1 MGSCEDKKGC
11 CPVSACAG
19 KVCCFFGKFEI
30 LGQCL
35 LLLILR
41 VYFGYQFFL
50 AGKGKFENFDRTVG
64 FFEKIQ
70 IPFPEINVYLAGG
83 AELIGGLLLII
94 GLGSR
99 LVSLPL
105 IFTMII
111 AYVTAHNAELMAIFS
126 DTEKFLSA
134 SPFLYLL
141 TSLIILLFGPG
152 CFSVDKLIGKKF
164 CKGKNDDSGCCDKTT
179 ECCNKDA
186 EE

>member
-1 MGSCEDKKGC
+1 MESCEDKKDC
-11 CPVSACAG
+11 CAVSACAG
-19 KVCCFFGKFEI
+19 KVCCFFGKFERFF
-30 LGQCL
+30 QCL

-64 FFEKIQ
+64 FFEKIN

-83 AELIGGLLLII
+83 TELIGGLLLVI

-141 TSLIILLFGPG
+141 TSVIVLFFGPG
-152 CFSVDKLIGKKF
+152 CFSVDALIGRKF
-164 CKGKNDDSGCCDKTT
+164 SKGKKEKEGCCQEIDK
-179 ECCNKDA
+179 
-186 EE
+186 